1 MNISE
6 ISSGLTHLIQIFF
19 GILNRRQNT
28 CWRTN
33 GQSSLCGINGSQ
45 QSINVATDLLTF
57 VPHPDPIAGE
67 LILTGEGHQDWVGSV
82 DYHPRSA
89 LSRRSVVQPPDWNS
103 KTSTSKCKT
112 WTKYLFVF
120 LFYFL
125 KTPRRGI
132 AHILLFTGE
141 HPSFALFC
149 RVWL

>member
-6 ISSGLTHLIQIFF
+6 ISSGVTHFIQIFI
-19 GILNRRQNT
+19 GILNSSQDT
-28 CWRTN
+28 YWRTSMP
-33 GQSSLCGINGSQ
+33 SSLCGISGSQ
-45 QSINVATDLLTF
+45 QSINVATDLLSF

-103 KTSTSKCKT
+103 KTSTSKKLEQNACLYS
-112 WTKYLFVF
+112 YLS
-120 LFYFL
+120 FL
-125 KTPRRGI
+125 KTPMGGI

-141 HPSFALFC
+141 HPSFALFR
-149 RVWL
+149 RVLL